1 MVSALETRQYSSGIL
16 PNRGLMS
23 ADARDPIRHAVVTGG
38 AGAIGSRLIRRLLA
52 DEAQSV
58 TVVDDLS
65 SGYEWLLPNHP
76 RVRFIRGD
84 VCSIARLVQAPAA
97 ETVVFHLAAFF
108 ANQNSVDHPTDDLH
122 TNGLGTLATLMWA
135 AEHGLRRLVYAS
147 AGCSIAG
154 HNIDAP
160 IREDMPVSLFLD
172 TPYQITKA
180 LGEFYC
186 NYYQSRFSTVRCRF
200 FNAYGPGEVPG
211 EYRNVIPNWIW
222 KAMQGEPLVITGTG
236 EETRDF
242 IFVDD
247 LVDGL
252 VRCGSVAA
260 ASGEAFNLGTGIQ
273 TRVRD
278 LAQMILAAT
287 GSASEIRF
295 APRRAWDHSVR
306 RQADIGKAR
315 EVLGLAPSVRLEQG
329 IAETVAWFSAER
341 NRIEETI
348 GATV

>member
-1 MVSALETRQYSSGIL
+1 VQRE
-16 PNRGLMS
+16 
-23 ADARDPIRHAVVTGG
+23 PIRHALITGG
-38 AGAIGSRLIRRLLA
+38 AGAIGSRLVRRLLA
-52 DEAQSV
+52 DGALSV

-65 SGYEWLLPNHP
+65 SGYAWLLPDDP
-76 RVRFIRGD
+76 RVHFVRGD
-84 VCSIARLVQAPAA
+84 VCDLARLVPTP
-97 ETVVFHLAAFF
+97 ERDTVVFHLAAFF

-122 TNGLGTLATLMWA
+122 TNGLGTLTTLMWA
-135 AEHGLRRLVYAS
+135 ADHGLRRVVYAS

-186 NYYQSRFSTVRCRF
+186 NYYQARLSTVRCRF
-200 FNAYGPGEVPG
+200 FNSYGPGEVPG

-222 KAMQGEPLVITGTG
+222 KALHGEPLVITGTG
-236 EETRDF
+236 DETRDF
-242 IFVDD
+242 IYVDD

-252 VRCGSVAA
+252 VRCGSVPAA
-260 ASGEAFNLGTGIQ
+260 TGEAFNLGTGIQ

-278 LAQMILAAT
+278 LADAILRAT
-287 GSASEIRF
+287 GSASEIQF
-295 APRRAWDHSVR
+295 GPRRSWDHSLR

-315 EVLGLAPSVRLEQG
+315 EVLGLAPSVRLDQG
-329 IAETVAWFSAER
+329 IAETVAWFREER
-341 NRIEETI
+341 SRIEDAI
-348 GATV
+348 GAMA